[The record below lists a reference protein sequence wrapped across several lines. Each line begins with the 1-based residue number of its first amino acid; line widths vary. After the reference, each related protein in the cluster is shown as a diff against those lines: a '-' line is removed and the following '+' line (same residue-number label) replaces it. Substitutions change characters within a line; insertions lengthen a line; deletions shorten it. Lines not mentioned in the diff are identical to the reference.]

1 MRLALLLV
9 PFALISAAAFAACS
23 SSSSN
28 TGSSGGGGNT
38 DGGTGS
44 SGGDAGASTGGNT
57 GVTCQEPTDCT
68 GGDVCCGTIPIT
80 GGTAPN
86 CTSGMITS
94 VCQPPSHCIT
104 QLGSTCMGTQT
115 VRICTSNADCAEKG
129 ANLCCTF
136 GGDDG
141 GSLTFCANGL
151 IAGFGGGKCM

>member
-1 MRLALLLV
+1 MRLAVLA
-9 PFALISAAAFAACS
+9 PFALFPLVAFAACS
-23 SSSSN
+23 SSSSATSN
-28 TGSSGGGGNT
+28 G
-38 DGGTGS
+38 GGTGEGGTGTG
-44 SGGDAGASTGGNT
+44 SGGDASDNTGGNT
-57 GVTCQEPTDCT
+57 GASCEKPTDCT

-115 VRICTSNADCAEKG
+115 VRICTTNADCLEKG

-136 GGDDG
+136 SGDDG